1 MPALGLVLN
10 ALGIGLFCW
19 AVFALAVYA
28 LPFFVALNFGMI
40 AFHGGASVIGALLVA
55 IAAGALTFAVG
66 EITFAGSRSVARRVM
81 IATIFAVP
89 AAIAG
94 YNVVLALSQIAVPSL
109 AWREAFAYL
118 GALCVGGTT
127 WTRLTVLARGDPS
140 LRAG

>member
-28 LPFFVALNFGMI
+28 LPFFVALNCGMI
-40 AFHGGASVIGALLVA
+40 AFHGGAGVIGALLVA
-55 IAAGALTFAVG
+55 IAAGVLTFAVG
-66 EITFAGSRSVARRVM
+66 ETTFAASRSVALRVM

-94 YNVVLALSQIAVPSL
+94 YNVVLALSQLGVPSL
-109 AWREAFAYL
+109 AWREAFACL
-118 GALCVGGTT
+118 GAFCVGGTT
-127 WTRLTVLARGDPS
+127 WTRLTVLARGEPPV
-140 LRAG
+140 RAG